1 MACSILIV
9 DQEPETRAFLRT
21 LLTNH
26 GFIVHCARGV
36 EDGTCKKQS
45 CCPDLMIVDAML
57 PEEGALSFC
66 GCDITPPVI
75 FISPIP
81 LKSLFFRNR
90 LLHAHNGL
98 KEPSRL
104 PYLEKPLQE
113 DELLYLIN
121 TLNRPTG
128 STDTKRG
135 G

>member
-9 DQEPETRAFLRT
+9 DQEPETRAFLTT

-26 GFIVHCARGV
+26 GFIVHCAEGV
-36 EDGTCKKQS
+36 EDGTCMQQS

-57 PEEGALSFC
+57 PEEGALTFC

-90 LLHAHNGL
+90 LIHAHNGL
-98 KEPSRL
+98 KPASRL
-104 PYLEKPLQE
+104 PFLEKPLQE

-121 TLNRPTG
+121 TLNRPAG
-128 STDTKRG
+128 DTDTKRG